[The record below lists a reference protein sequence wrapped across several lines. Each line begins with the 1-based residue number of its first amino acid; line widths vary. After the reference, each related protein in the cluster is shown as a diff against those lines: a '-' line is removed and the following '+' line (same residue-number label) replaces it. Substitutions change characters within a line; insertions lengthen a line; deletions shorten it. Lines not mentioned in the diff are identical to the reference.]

1 LNKFQKKHRNIG
13 IIFIGV
19 VFLQQKIMF
28 NYKKFLEIQ
37 DLLKKNHKNCQIIA
51 ISKNHSQQSVLDAIH
66 RGVHIFGENRVLE
79 AKDKF
84 TLLKTKYPNIELHL
98 TGPLQ
103 SNKVKPAISVF
114 DVFQTLDREKIAKEF
129 FKYKEKLVGKRFFIQ
144 VNTGE
149 EDSKSGIYSRYLKEF
164 LNFCQKD
171 MGLNIIGLM
180 CIPPINEDPK
190 LHFKKLQLLAK
201 DNHLNKLSIGMS
213 GDYLDALKFNPSY
226 VRLGTILF
234 GERN

>member
-1 LNKFQKKHRNIG
+1 MNKFQKKHRNIC

-19 VFLQQKIMF
+19 VFLQQKSMF
-28 NYKKFLEIQ
+28 NYKKFHEIQ
-37 DLLKKNHKNCQIIA
+37 DFLKKNHKRSQIIA
-51 ISKNHSQQSVLDAIH
+51 ISKNHSQKSVLDAIQ
-66 RGVHIFGENRVLE
+66 RGVRIFGENRVLE

-84 TLLKTKYPNIELHL
+84 NELKIKHPDLELHL

-103 SNKVKPAISVF
+103 SNKVKLAISVF

-129 FKYKEKLVGKRFFIQ
+129 FKYKEKLIGKRFFIQ

-149 EDSKSGIYSRYLKEF
+149 EDSKSGIYVKHLKEF

-171 MGLNIIGLM
+171 IGLNIIGLM

-190 LHFKKLQLLAK
+190 FHFKKLQLLAK
-201 DNHLNKLSIGMS
+201 DNNLNELSIGMS
-213 GDYLDALKFNPSY
+213 GDYLDALDFNPSY
-226 VRLGTILF
+226 IRLGTILF